1 MSLFKKSYPYHP
13 NTQSHLWIAFGL
25 GIWVFL
31 FLFIIKPLTV
41 DSLSFQEQLLYV
53 PFYGLVAGIS
63 YLLAILPQKSF
74 YQKQQQQW
82 FVFNEL
88 TIVLGLSVF
97 STVLIWLYFR
107 FVVTANDT
115 VPWTF
120 GEFLIEIFLPAFVVI
135 IPLVFITRYFV
146 GKYYQQNRKK
156 IRIEGSGNYE
166 HLNLFL
172 DDLIYIQSSNNYV
185 EVYHLINNEIKNTV
199 IRTNLSKVEEAHP
212 ELLKI
217 HRSYLINTAHYQEW
231 KVEKGKHFIVLY
243 PNEKLPISKTNLEA
257 VKATVHFATN

>member
-13 NTQSHLWIAFGL
+13 ILTSHLWIALGL

-31 FLFIIKPLTV
+31 FLFLVKPLTV
-41 DSLSFQEQLLYV
+41 DSLSFDEQVLYV
-53 PFYGLVAGIS
+53 PFYGLVAGIC
-63 YLLAILPQKSF
+63 YLLAILPQKMF
-74 YQKQQQQW
+74 YQKQKQQW
-82 FVFNEL
+82 FVLNEL
-88 TIVLGLSVF
+88 MVAIGLTVYSTI
-97 STVLIWLYFR
+97 LIWLYFR
-107 FVVTANDT
+107 YVVTLNDS

-120 GEFLIEIFLPAFVVI
+120 GEFLMEIFLPAFVVI
-135 IPLVFITRYFV
+135 IPLVFITRYFI

-166 HLNLFL
+166 HLHLFL

-217 HRSYLINTAHYQEW
+217 HRSYLINKVHYKAW
-231 KVEKGKHFIVLY
+231 KVEKGKHFIVLH
-243 PNEKLPISKTNLEA
+243 PDEKLPVSKTNLEL
-257 VKATVHFATN
+257 VKSTVDFATN